1 MKVASQPDL
10 FDVISLVEE
19 PETAFARARML
30 EMIARLKAATEPHWQ
45 DEMDVILDDGAF
57 KRAMRLVPVEEAQ
70 TLWADF
76 DAQTERLYAVWVR
89 DRLLRPES
97 N

>member
-30 EMIARLKAATEPHWQ
+30 EMIAQLKAATEPHWQ

-89 DRLLRPES
+89 DRLLRPEA